1 MSDVYE
7 MVRQFRTTLGSA
19 ARHYIR
25 LYELCE
31 EVNKYDRAFGGDAY
45 LMLDEIGRVYFET
58 HSGLNSESEEEVEV
72 EPELPLR

>member
-31 EVNKYDRAFGGDAY
+31 EVNEYDRAFGGDAY
-45 LMLDEIGRVYFET
+45 LMLDDR
-58 HSGLNSESEEEVEV
+58 SGL
-72 EPELPLR
+72 LRDPLGIEQ